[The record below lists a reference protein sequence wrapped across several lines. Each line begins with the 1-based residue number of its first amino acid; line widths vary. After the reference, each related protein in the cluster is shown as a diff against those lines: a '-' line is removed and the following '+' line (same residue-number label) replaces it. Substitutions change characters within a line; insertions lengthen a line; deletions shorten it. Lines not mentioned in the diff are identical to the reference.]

1 MINMNVLFKKM
12 QKDDKKEVLVYEVKG
27 DELSEAQSLV
37 EMAGTIVIL
46 QASAG
51 SNETSEIQAEFASL
65 QRDSKKTSLKFNI
78 KGDNEKASSEY
89 YKLAGMNVNLTM
101 QSSQMSIDEF
111 YDDDHEGVQYKINQ
125 DGTVDVDPNQMTMD
139 EVESPADQ
147 DAEDQEPGQEE
158 KPSNVTDIS
167 EAPRKRGRPRK
178 EEVKEKQVA
187 EEDENP
193 LPPLSDDDL
202 PF

>member
-1 MINMNVLFKKM
+1 MIKLNVLFKKM
-12 QKDDKKEVLVYEVKG
+12 QKDDKKEVLVFEVKG

-51 SNETSEIQAEFASL
+51 SNETSEIQAEYASL

-101 QSSQMSIDEF
+101 QASQMSIDEF

-158 KPSNVTDIS
+158 KPSNITDIS

-178 EEVKEKQVA
+178 EEVKEKQAA

-193 LPPLSDDDL
+193 LPPLSDDL